1 MVKPRSRKGGIPMTF
16 EVLEGE
22 DESYILYLLETRKRV
37 TNAELC
43 KLLNLST
50 STVRKKLARMEQQG
64 LLLRTYGGAASLD
77 AERDETI
84 GKKTRLNLPQKRAI
98 ATAASKFLRD
108 GTRIALGGSSTVAE
122 LTSYVLKLKKTVVFT
137 DSTLIA
143 SLISRSR
150 ELEVRINSGIVRS
163 RTGCIVGPCA
173 QDLFKN
179 HYVQRAFVGCDSFS
193 LESGAGSD
201 NILVGQVE
209 RSILLC
215 ARERYVLCDS
225 TKLNQP
231 SVCSYASLPEI
242 TALIT
247 DSDANPEF
255 ITRLRE
261 KGLTVIVA
269 DVPRI

>member
-1 MVKPRSRKGGIPMTF
+1 MIF
-16 EVLEGE
+16 EVLDGE

-43 KLLNLST
+43 SLLNLST

-84 GKKTRLNLPQKRAI
+84 GKKTRLNLLQKRAI
-98 ATAASKFLRD
+98 AQAASRYLRD
-108 GTRIALGGSSTVAE
+108 GETIALGGSSTVME
-122 LTSYVLKLKKTVVFT
+122 LASYVLKLKKAVVFT
-137 DSTLIA
+137 DSTMIA
-143 SLISRSR
+143 SLISKSR
-150 ELEVRINSGIVRS
+150 DLEVRMNSGIVRS
-163 RTGCIVGPCA
+163 RTGCIVGPHA

-179 HYVQRAFVGCDSFS
+179 NYVQRAFIGCDSFS

-215 ARERYVLCDS
+215 AKERYILCDS
-225 TKLNQP
+225 KKLNQP
-231 SVCSYASLPEI
+231 SICSYASLSEI

-247 DSDANPEF
+247 DGEANPEF
-255 ITRLRE
+255 IAGLRT
-261 KGLTVIVA
+261 KGLNVIVA
-269 DVPRI
+269 KLPHL